1 MAANT
6 HTKPQKEEKH
16 APPEQPG
23 PEAKYQ
29 AHVPAEIR
37 NVSFPLGVR
46 GYEKKA
52 VETYVRK
59 VNRVIAELEV
69 TRSPQAAVRHA
80 VERVE
85 EQTRSILEEARA
97 SAEKITGTAQSEADE
112 IIAQAKAKAADLV
125 VASSTESDRI
135 KAESDERIA
144 QAKAQAER
152 IVAEGKANAD
162 QHRREVEEELA
173 KLRSEA
179 EAKMKELEADTATL
193 WDRRHEL
200 LGDIDRMA
208 DRLHE
213 AAREAAG
220 RLARVGSQDAWPEPE
235 AEATAVLEEQP
246 APKKA
251 KAKNTTDQ

>member
-16 APPEQPG
+16 APPEPPG

-80 VERVE
+80 VERVS
-85 EQTRSILEEARA
+85 EQTKTILDEARE
-97 SAEKITGTAQSEADE
+97 SAEKITATAQTEADE
-112 IIAQAKAKAADLV
+112 IVAQAKAKAGDLV
-125 VASSTESDRI
+125 VAAS
-135 KAESDERIA
+135 
-144 QAKAQAER
+144 
-152 IVAEGKANAD
+152 
-162 QHRREVEEELA
+162 
-173 KLRSEA
+173 SEA
-179 EAKMKELEADTATL
+179 
-193 WDRRHEL
+193 DR
-200 LGDIDRMA
+200 
-208 DRLHE
+208 
-213 AAREAAG
+213 
-220 RLARVGSQDAWPEPE
+220 V
-235 AEATAVLEEQP
+235 
-246 APKKA
+246 K
-251 KAKNTTDQ
+251 